1 MRRLFIPFFVS
12 VPLVFVGCENS
23 APAADEATAEAT
35 EAPAPAAGDQG
46 LIPNTPP
53 GGLEQ
58 WIEDIRTGLANVPE
72 LAATDMAAAQKTTL
86 DLYIGRQE
94 YLELYYGEA
103 GRYRSS
109 DALATAITEDEAAF
123 HQLLQMVNPAASET
137 ADTAAIRA
145 QLETLNERLDTVL
158 EEARAAGIDLTRPV
172 PPTA

>member
-12 VPLVFVGCENS
+12 VPLVFVACENS
-23 APAADEATAEAT
+23 APAAEEAT
-35 EAPAPAAGDQG
+35 EAAAPAAGDQG

-58 WIEDIRTGLANVPE
+58 WIEDIRSGLANVPE

-123 HQLLQMVNPAASET
+123 HQLLQMVNPAAMER

-158 EEARAAGIDLTRPV
+158 EHARAAGIDLSRPV
-172 PPTA
+172 PPTS